1 MQTQIE
7 PMTGRGKMV
16 LSGRVLSTLLT
27 LFFVFDGVMK
37 LVQPAP
43 VMKASAQLGYSTN
56 EVFGIGIALLVC
68 TALYV
73 IPRTAV
79 LGAIVLTGYL
89 GGAIASQLRISASLF
104 SLSFPFLFCVLMWL
118 GLYLR
123 ESRLRAIVPFRN

>member
-16 LSGRVLSTLLT
+16 WTGRVLSTVIT
-27 LFFVFDGVMK
+27 LIMAFDGTMK

-43 VMKASAQLGYSTN
+43 VMKASAQLGYSAN
-56 EVFGIGIALLVC
+56 EVFGIGIALLIC

-73 IPRTAV
+73 IPQTAV

-118 GLYLR
+118 GVYLR
-123 ESRLRAIVPFRN
+123 ESRLRTIVPFRN

>member
-1 MQTQIE
+1 MQSQIE
-7 PMTGRGKMV
+7 AVASSGRMIW
-16 LSGRVLSTLLT
+16 SGRVISTILT
-27 LFFVFDGVMK
+27 LFLVFDGAMK

-43 VMKASAQLGYSTN
+43 VMKASAQLGYSAN
-56 EVFGIGIALLVC
+56 EVLGIGVALLIC

-73 IPRTAV
+73 IPQTAV

-104 SLSFPFLFCVLMWL
+104 SLSFPFLFCVLAWL

-123 ESRLRAIVPFRN
+123 DTRLRGLVPVRS